1 MELKGLRKGKGKDI
15 GKKEEMKGQPWR
27 GRKGH
32 DHEKKGR
39 GKDWRLSSPCASM
52 RQHAPAQFNKKPER
66 KQNERKDEKGR
77 ELPDAIQIEDKGK
90 DTQVEGRIKNGK
102 NNGGRRRSRNGKGE
116 EKWAEKRKG
125 KERKGGRRKEKGKG
139 EWRKEKEQ
147 E

>member
-52 RQHAPAQFNKKPER
+52 RQHAPACASAVQQETRKKT
-66 KQNERKDEKGR
+66 K
-77 ELPDAIQIEDKGK
+77 
-90 DTQVEGRIKNGK
+90 
-102 NNGGRRRSRNGKGE
+102 
-116 EKWAEKRKG
+116 
-125 KERKGGRRKEKGKG
+125 
-139 EWRKEKEQ
+139 
-147 E
+147 